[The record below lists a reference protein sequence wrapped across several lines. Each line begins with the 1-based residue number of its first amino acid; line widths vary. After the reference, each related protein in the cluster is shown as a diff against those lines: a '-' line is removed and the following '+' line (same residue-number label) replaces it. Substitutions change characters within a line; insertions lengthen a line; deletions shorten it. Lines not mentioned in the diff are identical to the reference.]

1 LCFARMTRLQE
12 PRRRRSPPGL
22 PSGDPLSVPP
32 TSILEQVEMV
42 VLRLT
47 ADEVVMMAADWRS
60 GEE

>member
-1 LCFARMTRLQE
+1 VVNKTAVAWTELERVGAWCLA
-12 PRRRRSPPGL
+12 PPW
-22 PSGDPLSVPP
+22 
-32 TSILEQVEMV
+32 TEQVEMV

>member
-1 LCFARMTRLQE
+1 
-12 PRRRRSPPGL
+12 
-22 PSGDPLSVPP
+22 
-32 TSILEQVEMV
+32 LEQVEMV